1 MKILDRIDVALYK
14 LREKAAIKKYK
25 KKYPDYEDN
34 ECNIGSL
41 QHIWGVTSWDNM
53 TGDSANLYTM
63 NDIDI
68 TYDRDAKTY
77 SLSIETI
84 YSFPNDDYGPRD
96 YIQGLFEK
104 LTEWMVSE
112 GRDTNYQ
119 LNLYDVFTDGINM
132 NSKFESIEKLYATF
146 KLLVTGF
153 CDSASR

>member
-14 LREKAAIKKYK
+14 LREKTAIKKYK
-25 KKYPDYEDN
+25 KKYPDYEDD
-34 ECNIGSL
+34 EYNIGSL

-53 TGDSANLYTM
+53 TGDRANLYTM

-68 TYDRDAKTY
+68 TYDRDTKTY
-77 SLSIETI
+77 SLGIETI
-84 YSFPNDDYGPRD
+84 YSFPNDDYGSRD

-112 GRDTNYQ
+112 GRDTNYR
-119 LNLYDVFTDGINM
+119 LNLYDVFTDGINI
-132 NSKFESIEKLYATF
+132 NSKFESIEKLYAAF

-153 CDSASR
+153 CDSKS